1 MYFCSKLAQ
10 IKKKA
15 HLRTADN
22 CRESKKCKSNV
33 VYRLKFEN
41 NFQEKKNIQTQMK
54 YKYLFY
60 STEKYSDFISIAVR
74 SLRKC
79 IQILYE
85 KKKRENS
92 INSQKRKNENSLLI
106 KMY

>member
-10 IKKKA
+10 ILKKA

-79 IQILYE
+79 IEILYE
-85 KKKRENS
+85 KKKGKTAL
-92 INSQKRKNENSLLI
+92 ILKRG
-106 KMY
+106 KMQIPY